1 MNDFNFSD
9 FRMED
14 VVNYIQTK
22 FYESALIE
30 EEITKLEEKLKQDEE
45 KQMIETKQLVGNI
58 PMDQFMKAMKERQ
71 YKRDIGMGCYMSL
84 HVKHLNLMK
93 EIMSFLDELIDT
105 ITDGGNTDIPPHISD
120 MIESLRQTVSDF
132 ENRTKS
138 HIEHIQNNSVKLNNY
153 IDAILVM
160 TSKEEK

>member
-30 EEITKLEEKLKQDEE
+30 EEITKLEEKLKKDEE
-45 KQMIETKQLVGNI
+45 KQMTEIKQLVGNI

-71 YKRDIGMGCYMSL
+71 CKRDIGMGSLMS
-84 HVKHLNLMK
+84 
-93 EIMSFLDELIDT
+93 
-105 ITDGGNTDIPPHISD
+105 
-120 MIESLRQTVSDF
+120 
-132 ENRTKS
+132 
-138 HIEHIQNNSVKLNNY
+138 
-153 IDAILVM
+153 
-160 TSKEEK
+160 